1 MPHISNA
8 SVVVAFQQGV
18 RDEKM
23 LENLATHDVQ
33 NVSELFSLADK
44 CTTVTPTFYKNK
56 IFVQIGVHIKM
67 HIKLL
72 YL

>member
-44 CTTVTPTFYKNK
+44 CTTVTPTF
-56 IFVQIGVHIKM
+56 
-67 HIKLL
+67 
-72 YL
+72 